1 MSPTAEREATTWP
14 PAERLQRAPPASAV
28 APPAAPPVFA
38 VGGEDVAVEGADE
51 DGWRAVP
58 GVGDGGAGVGVAAG
72 RIRPGESAVAEVIPV
87 DAAGVVA
94 GVSAAVGD
102 RGGRVELAGAAEAGP
117 QRAGLPEQL
126 AGPGVDRVHV

>member
-51 DGWRAVP
+51 DGRRAVP

-72 RIRPGESAVAEVIPV
+72 RVRPSERPVADVVAVDPSV
-87 DAAGVVA
+87 VVA
-94 GVSAAVGD
+94 GVDTAVGD
-102 RGGRVELAGAAEAGP
+102 GRGGVEGAGAAVAGAERACLPDELAG
-117 QRAGLPEQL
+117 
-126 AGPGVDRVHV
+126 